1 MKLID
6 KQKEL
11 FNTKSE
17 QVFPEEQEKKPN
29 LIREYDAYEITL
41 WGAEE
46 SLEELKGLLERMA
59 DEQGHMRSS
68 DVMKAVRIPS
78 DDEDEDIWWN
88 KGYMKDAED
97 DEDEEEDNGP
107 GLVVTEFTKKDF
119 QESRILKVCSKL
131 ENKKGFT
138 SYAYERVFLLDI

>member
-6 KQKEL
+6 KLKEL
-11 FNTKSE
+11 FMTKSE
-17 QVFPEEQEKKPN
+17 PVFPEKQEKKPN

-59 DEQGHMRSS
+59 DEQGYMRAS
-68 DVMKAVRIPS
+68 DVMKAVGIPS
-78 DDEDEDIWWN
+78 DDEDENIWWD
-88 KGYMKDAED
+88 KGYMKD
-97 DEDEEEDNGP
+97 DEDEEEESKL

-131 ENKKGFT
+131 ENKKGIT

>member
-6 KQKEL
+6 KLKEL
-11 FNTKSE
+11 FMTKSE
-17 QVFPEEQEKKPN
+17 PVFPEKQEKKPN

-59 DEQGHMRSS
+59 DEQGHMRAS
-68 DVMKAVRIPS
+68 DVMKAVGIPS
-78 DDEDEDIWWN
+78 DDEDENIWWD
-88 KGYMKDAED
+88 KGYMKD
-97 DEDEEEDNGP
+97 DEDEEEESEL

-131 ENKKGFT
+131 ENKKGIT

>member
-1 MKLID
+1 MKLTD
-6 KQKEL
+6 KQTEL

-17 QVFPEEQEKKPN
+17 QVLPEEQAKKPN
-29 LIREYDAYEITL
+29 LIRDYDAYEITL

-59 DEQGHMRSS
+59 DEQGHMRAS
-68 DVMKAVRIPS
+68 DVMKAVGIPS
-78 DDEDEDIWWN
+78 DDEDENIWWD
-88 KGYMKDAED
+88 KGYMED
-97 DEDEEEDNGP
+97 VEDEEEENGL

-119 QESRILKVCSKL
+119 EESRILKVCSKL

>member
-6 KQKEL
+6 KLKEL
-11 FNTKSE
+11 FMTKNE
-17 QVFPEEQEKKPN
+17 PVFPEKQEKEPN

-59 DEQGHMRSS
+59 DEQGYMRAS
-68 DVMKAVRIPS
+68 DVMKALGIPS
-78 DDEDEDIWWN
+78 DDEDENIWWN
-88 KGYMKDAED
+88 KGYMKD
-97 DEDEEEDNGP
+97 DEDEEEESKL

-131 ENKKGFT
+131 ENKKGIT

>member
-6 KQKEL
+6 KLKEL
-11 FNTKSE
+11 FMTKSE
-17 QVFPEEQEKKPN
+17 PVFPEKQEKKPN

-59 DEQGHMRSS
+59 DEQGYMRVS
-68 DVMKAVRIPS
+68 DVMKALGIPS
-78 DDEDEDIWWN
+78 DDEDENIWWD
-88 KGYMKDAED
+88 KGYMKD
-97 DEDEEEDNGP
+97 DEDEEEESKL

-131 ENKKGFT
+131 ENKKGIT

>member
-6 KQKEL
+6 KLKEL
-11 FNTKSE
+11 FMTKNE
-17 QVFPEEQEKKPN
+17 PVFPENQEKKPN

-59 DEQGHMRSS
+59 DEQGYMRAS
-68 DVMKAVRIPS
+68 DVMKALGIPS
-78 DDEDEDIWWN
+78 DDEDENIWWD
-88 KGYMKDAED
+88 KGYMKD
-97 DEDEEEDNGP
+97 DEDEEEESEL

-131 ENKKGFT
+131 ENKKGIT

>member
-6 KQKEL
+6 KLKEL
-11 FNTKSE
+11 FMTKSE
-17 QVFPEEQEKKPN
+17 PVFPEKQEKKPN

-59 DEQGHMRSS
+59 DEQGYMRAS
-68 DVMKAVRIPS
+68 DVMKALGIPS
-78 DDEDEDIWWN
+78 DDEDENIWWD
-88 KGYMKDAED
+88 KGYMKD
-97 DEDEEEDNGP
+97 DEDEEEESKL

-131 ENKKGFT
+131 ENKKGIT

>member
-6 KQKEL
+6 KLKEL
-11 FNTKSE
+11 FMTKNE
-17 QVFPEEQEKKPN
+17 PVFPEKQEKKPN

-59 DEQGHMRSS
+59 DEQGYMRAS
-68 DVMKAVRIPS
+68 DVMKALGIPS
-78 DDEDEDIWWN
+78 DDEDENIWWN
-88 KGYMKDAED
+88 KGYMKD
-97 DEDEEEDNGP
+97 DEDEEEESKL

-131 ENKKGFT
+131 ENKKGIT

>member
-1 MKLID
+1 MKLTD
-6 KQKEL
+6 KQTEL

-17 QVFPEEQEKKPN
+17 QVLPEEQEKKPN
-29 LIREYDAYEITL
+29 LIRDYDACEITL

-59 DEQGHMRSS
+59 DEQGHMRAS
-68 DVMKAVRIPS
+68 DVMKAVGIPS
-78 DDEDEDIWWN
+78 DDEDENIWWD
-88 KGYMKDAED
+88 KGYMED
-97 DEDEEEDNGP
+97 VEDEEEENGL

-119 QESRILKVCSKL
+119 EESRILKVCSKL

>member
-6 KQKEL
+6 KLKEL
-11 FNTKSE
+11 FMTKNE
-17 QVFPEEQEKKPN
+17 PVFPEKQEKKPN
-29 LIREYDAYEITL
+29 LIREYDANEITL

-59 DEQGHMRSS
+59 DEQGYMRAS
-68 DVMKAVRIPS
+68 DVMKALGIPS
-78 DDEDEDIWWN
+78 DDEDENIWWD
-88 KGYMKDAED
+88 KGYMKD
-97 DEDEEEDNGP
+97 DEDEEEESKL

-131 ENKKGFT
+131 ENKKGIT

>member
-6 KQKEL
+6 KLKEL
-11 FNTKSE
+11 FMTKSE
-17 QVFPEEQEKKPN
+17 PVFPEKQEKKPN

-46 SLEELKGLLERMA
+46 SLEELKELLERMA
-59 DEQGHMRSS
+59 DEQGYMRAS
-68 DVMKAVRIPS
+68 DVMKALGIPS
-78 DDEDEDIWWN
+78 DDEDENIWWD
-88 KGYMKDAED
+88 KGYMKD
-97 DEDEEEDNGP
+97 DEDEEEESKL

-131 ENKKGFT
+131 ENKKGIT